1 MANENKKENGS
12 LLVLTL
18 ISVMILSLLMI
29 GLLTVGTTELQT
41 TQNYQLN
48 KNAYYAAVQ
57 GVEEIRDMIHQN
69 PDAASVTAI
78 TKSKSETTASDNF
91 GDVSIGTSRAY
102 IIGTL
107 KDWEENTTQLIDRF
121 KGFDPPPLRG
131 ISAGVDPVVW
141 KVPITASA
149 SMGNRIGYSE
159 IEAGVYSFIE
169 TGYN

>member
-1 MANENKKENGS
+1 MVNENEKERGS

-18 ISVMILSLLMI
+18 IAVLILSLLMI

-41 TQNYQLN
+41 TQNFQLN

-57 GVEEIRDMIHQN
+57 GVEEIRDLIHQN
-69 PDAASVTAI
+69 PDADSVTTI
-78 TKSKSETTASDNF
+78 TKSKSVTGVSDTF
-91 GDVSIGTSRAY
+91 GDIKVGSSRAY
-102 IIGTL
+102 IVGTL
-107 KDWEENTTQLIDRF
+107 KDWEENTTQPIDRF

-141 KVPITASA
+141 KVPITAA
-149 SMGNRIGYSE
+149 VTMGNRVGYAE

>member
-1 MANENKKENGS
+1 MTNKKENGS

-18 ISVMILSLLMI
+18 IAVLILSLLMI

-41 TQNYQLN
+41 TQNFQLN

-57 GVEEIRDMIHQN
+57 GIEEIRDLIHQN

-78 TKSKSETTASDNF
+78 TKSISETEVSDSF
-91 GDVSIGTSRAY
+91 GGISVGTSRAY
-102 IIGTL
+102 IIGTV
-107 KDWEENTTQLIDRF
+107 KDWEDNTTQLIDRF

-141 KVPITASA
+141 KVPITATA
-149 SMGNRIGYSE
+149 AMGTRSGFAE
-159 IEAGVYSFIE
+159 IEAGIYSIIE